1 MVNSRSLNSTL
12 AAFADGVRRKVGV
25 ATVARLWPRAAERA
39 CHRAGLDDTIFSAAA
54 RDFDLGHYERFAGR
68 RFRSKEAALFHYL
81 VIGSELGWEPR
92 ADFSPA
98 YYRRANP
105 DIVFAGYEP
114 FAHYSRFGHREGRG
128 GTADADSADE
138 SMLSP
143 PSLRQI
149 LARPRPRKEQARAD
163 VVIPVYG
170 NRRLTLRAI
179 DSVLAA
185 PVTVPFE
192 LIVVDD
198 ASPDP
203 VLAADLRELAAQG
216 LVSLLVNDT
225 NLGFVRSANR
235 GLVLHADRDV
245 VLLNSDTHV
254 FGDWLDRLLAV
265 LHGASRIAT
274 VTPLSN
280 SATILSYPIALRE
293 NSEPGLDYA
302 ALDRICA
309 QIDAKPVELPTG
321 IGFCMAIKRK
331 CIDEIGGF
339 DAAEFGRGYGE
350 ENDFCRRSA
359 AKGWRHAAAP
369 NVFVWHR
376 GGGSFAE
383 QREKL
388 VAAAQLLLEHRHP
401 GYGAMVLD
409 FIANDPL
416 QSVRTELDIARLIA
430 DPRRKILQL
439 GAKADSDCVK
449 QNTLAVRL
457 VPDIGPFWG
466 AFKPIVPQ
474 LSGLANL
481 SRVQGRAGERERIKT
496 LKDLQ
501 IETLVL
507 PMTGPG
513 SQDFERQWITAA
525 GECGVAIVGA
535 GCQEEIGA
543 ET

>member
-1 MVNSRSLNSTL
+1 M
-12 AAFADGVRRKVGV
+12 
-25 ATVARLWPRAAERA
+25 ATVARVWPRAAERA

-68 RFRSKEAALFHYL
+68 RFKSKEAALFHYL
-81 VIGSELGWEPR
+81 VIGSALGWEPR

-149 LARPRPRKEQARAD
+149 LARPRPRKEQARVD

-179 DSVLAA
+179 DGVLAA

-198 ASPDP
+198 ATPDP

-235 GLVLHADRDV
+235 GLLLHADRDV
-245 VLLNSDTHV
+245 VLLNSDTCV
-254 FGDWLDRLLAV
+254 FGDWLDRLLVV
-265 LHGASRIAT
+265 LHGASPIAT

-280 SATILSYPIALRE
+280 SATILSYPIPLRE
-293 NSEPGLDYA
+293 NNQLSLDYA
-302 ALDRICA
+302 ALDKICA
-309 QIDAKPVELPTG
+309 QVNAKPVELPTG

-359 AKGWRHAAAP
+359 AKGWRHIAAT
-369 NVFVWHR
+369 NVFVWHK

-388 VAAAQLLLEHRHP
+388 VAEAQLLLEHRHP

-416 QSVRTELDIARLIA
+416 QSVRAELDVARLIA
-430 DPRRKILQL
+430 DPRRRILQF
-439 GAKADSDCVK
+439 GAKADRDYVK
-449 QNTLAVRL
+449 GNTLAVRL

-466 AFKPIVPQ
+466 AYKPTVPQ
-474 LSGLANL
+474 LPGVANL
-481 SRVQGRAGERERIKT
+481 LRIQGRAREGELIET
-496 LKDLQ
+496 LKYLQ

-507 PMTGPG
+507 PMAGPR
-513 SQDFERQWITAA
+513 SPDFERQWVTAA
-525 GECGVAIVGA
+525 SECGVAVVRA
-535 GCQEEIGA
+535 DSQEEIWA